1 MCPAWRWC
9 SPMREGRNARAA
21 GWSSPKWAP
30 TPPMT
35 ISATAARRPSDDRI
49 SFPPLLAGEVPP
61 PGRTSGRDNGGTF
74 RTMNP
79 QRAGWL
85 VAAAALIADQLSKN
99 YLLYGL
105 DFRSLGPAARIAIL
119 PFFDLVMVWN
129 RGVSYGLFQAGSF
142 VGTLVL
148 TGFSLAAVVALSWGL
163 MKAERPILGVGLGLV
178 IGGALGNVIARI
190 LYGAVGDFFRFYAFG
205 HDWYVFK
212 VAAAAITVGVV
223 VLLLDAFIRPES
235 KSVGSRQSGD

>member
-1 MCPAWRWC
+1 M
-9 SPMREGRNARAA
+9 S
-21 GWSSPKWAP
+21 
-30 TPPMT
+30 
-35 ISATAARRPSDDRI
+35 
-49 SFPPLLAGEVPP
+49 
-61 PGRTSGRDNGGTF
+61 
-74 RTMNP
+74 P

-85 VAAAALIADQLSKN
+85 AALAALTADQLSKN

-105 DFRSLGPAARIAIL
+105 DFRSLGPAAHTPVL

-142 VGTLVL
+142 AGMAVL
-148 TGFSLAAVVALSWGL
+148 TIFSLVAVIALSWWL

-178 IGGALGNVIARI
+178 IGGALGNVIDRI
-190 LYGAVGDFFRFYAFG
+190 LYGAVADFFHFYAFG
-205 HDWYVFK
+205 HDWYVFN
-212 VAAAAITVGVV
+212 VADAAITVGVV